1 MLIMFHFFLHD
12 VVERIF
18 PNEELVQT
26 PYLDAEVLFYPKIVC
41 VYLPWRQAECRNQ
54 NQYNRCI
61 WMLVKSGK
69 RRRSSG
75 DTEGRR
81 IYGGGGRWGCRGR
94 ATGYKGG
101 PTSIQGSKTW
111 SNKGQKYLNDWLAH
125 SLKGNSSCKLR
136 MRIPS
141 LIFKAQEIKDRVFKF
156 SEHFYGSP

>member
-75 DTEGRR
+75 DTEEGN
-81 IYGGGGRWGCRGR
+81 IV
-94 ATGYKGG
+94 
-101 PTSIQGSKTW
+101 
-111 SNKGQKYLNDWLAH
+111 KGQFCSFSGFQMNNNSEPAMFRKRSCAYRQKLSAIIQEPSSTIMHRSNYEHKMLLTLCS
-125 SLKGNSSCKLR
+125 SLFANGL
-136 MRIPS
+136 
-141 LIFKAQEIKDRVFKF
+141 FFFA
-156 SEHFYGSP
+156 G